1 MFSKIAYYVLVIPIS
16 LLPLRVLYFFTDI
29 FFLLLISVISYR
41 RKVVRTNIANS
52 FPDKT
57 EKQRRKIE
65 RQFYRHFTD
74 LLAEAVKN
82 LTISKMQLKKRIHV
96 LNRDAIDQL
105 YIQGKNVIFVGGH
118 YNNWEWMICAQN
130 FLFAHQAVGIGM
142 PMTNTF
148 WDKRINQRRA
158 RFGMKIVNAKN
169 FKNVLSEQ
177 KGNPV
182 SLLVLADQS
191 PGDSLKS
198 YWMKFL
204 NQDTA
209 VAFGAEQIA
218 HEYNYSVVYL
228 HMNKAK
234 RGYYEVT
241 FEHIC
246 DAPSEMDYGKITESH
261 VHCLESD
268 IIKAP
273 QYWIWSHKRWKREKP
288 DNLDELRKIQYEK
301 FVARFRS

>member
-1 MFSKIAYYVLVIPIS
+1 MLSKLAYYLLVVPIS
-16 LLPLRVLYFFTDI
+16 LLPLRILYLFTD
-29 FFLLLISVISYR
+29 FFYLLLITVISYR
-41 RKVVRTNIANS
+41 RKVVRKNIANS

-57 EKQRRKIE
+57 PKEKRKIE

-82 LTISKMQLKKRIHV
+82 LSISKMQLKKRIHV

-118 YNNWEWMICAQN
+118 YNNWEWIICAQN

-148 WDKRINQRRA
+148 WDKRINLRRS
-158 RFGMKIVNAKN
+158 RFGMKIVHAKN
-169 FKNVLSEQ
+169 FKEVLAAE

-198 YWMKFL
+198 YWTNFL
-204 NQDTA
+204 GQDTA

-218 HEYNYSVVYL
+218 HEYNYAVVYL
-228 HMNKAK
+228 HMNKAS

-241 FEHIC
+241 FEEIC
-246 DAPSEMDYGKITESH
+246 SNPSEMEYGTITESH
-261 VHCLESD
+261 VKCLEND
-268 IIKAP
+268 IRHKP
-273 QYWIWSHKRWKREKP
+273 QYWIWSHKRWKRKVPE
-288 DNLDELRKIQYEK
+288 NLNELRKKQYEK
-301 FVARFRS
+301 FRSRFRA

>member
-29 FFLLLISVISYR
+29 FYLLLITVISYR
-41 RKVVRTNIANS
+41 RPVVRKNIANS
-52 FPDKT
+52 FPEKT
-57 EKQRRKIE
+57 EKQRRRIE

-148 WDKRINQRRA
+148 WDKRINQRRS

-169 FKNVLSEQ
+169 FKDILSEQ

-198 YWMKFL
+198 YWTTFL

-246 DAPSEMDYGKITESH
+246 DTPSEMEYGEITESH
-261 VHCLESD
+261 VKSLESD
-268 IIKAP
+268 INKEP
-273 QYWIWSHKRWKREKP
+273 QYWIWSHKRWKREIP
-288 DNLDELRKIQYEK
+288 DNLEQLRKEQYEK
-301 FVARFRS
+301 FKKKFRS

>member
-1 MFSKIAYYVLVIPIS
+1 MLSKIAYYLLVIPIS
-16 LLPLRVLYFFTDI
+16 LLPLRVLYIFTD
-29 FFLLLISVISYR
+29 FFYILLITLISYR
-41 RKVVRTNIANS
+41 RKVVRQNIERS
-52 FPDKT
+52 FPHKT
-57 EKQRRKIE
+57 VKEKRKIE

-96 LNRDAIDQL
+96 LNRDSIDQL

-118 YNNWEWMICAQN
+118 YNNWEWIICAQN

-148 WDKRINQRRA
+148 WDKKINHRRS
-158 RFGMKIVNAKN
+158 RFGMKIVHAKN
-169 FKNVLSEQ
+169 FKEVLAKEN
-177 KGNPV
+177 GNPI
-182 SLLVLADQS
+182 SLLVLGDQS

-198 YWMKFL
+198 YWTKFL

-209 VAFGAEQIA
+209 VAFGAEMIA

-228 HMNKAK
+228 HMQKVK

-241 FEHIC
+241 FEPIC
-246 DAPSEMDYGKITESH
+246 ERPSDMTYGEITEAH
-261 VHCLESD
+261 VKCLEKD
-268 IIKAP
+268 IMAHP
-273 QYWIWSHKRWKREKP
+273 QYWIWSHKRWKREVP
-288 DNLDELRKIQYEK
+288 QNLDELRKQQYEK
-301 FVARFRS
+301 FKARFRS